1 MLELRDLVKHYPAVG
16 GEPVRAVDGVS
27 LRVEP
32 GEMVA
37 LYGPSGSGKTTLLLM
52 VATLLA
58 PTSGQVLIDGR
69 DVSSLSEREASS
81 FRLSELGF
89 IRQSFDLLPG
99 VSAIDN
105 AILKLLKS
113 MRWREAQRE
122 IEPLLERLGLGQ
134 RLDHRAETLS
144 MGERQRVMIARALST
159 GPRLLLAD
167 EPTGSLDTQR
177 GREVLELLRGLCR
190 ERDVAIV
197 LVSHDPLAARY
208 ADRVLA
214 LRDGKLA
221 EDSPEQAPGELAPA
235 AGGLPAGSATASGSA
250 TAAGS
255 SSASSPSSSE
265 RASVDPVSPPDG
277 SSLVG
282 DGRGP

>member
-16 GEPVRAVDGVS
+16 GETVRAVDGVS
-27 LRVEP
+27 LKVEG

-58 PTSGQVLIDGR
+58 PTAGAVLIGGR
-69 DVSSLSEREASS
+69 DISSLSEREASN

-89 IRQSFDLLPG
+89 IRQNFDLLPG

-105 AILKLLKS
+105 TVLKLLKA
-113 MRWREAQRE
+113 MRWRDAQRHVT
-122 IEPLLERLGLGQ
+122 PLLERLGMGE
-134 RLDHRAETLS
+134 RLHHRAETLS

-159 GPRLLLAD
+159 EPSMLLAD

-177 GREVLELLRGLCR
+177 GREVLELLRSLCR
-190 ERDVAIV
+190 ERGVAVV
-197 LVSHDPLAARY
+197 LVSHDPMAAEY

-214 LRDGKLA
+214 LRDGQLCA
-221 EDSPEQAPGELAPA
+221 YQHEQGPQAPAPLVA
-235 AGGLPAGSATASGSA
+235 NGG
-250 TAAGS
+250 
-255 SSASSPSSSE
+255 
-265 RASVDPVSPPDG
+265 
-277 SSLVG
+277 
-282 DGRGP
+282 